1 MNSLISIR
9 GIKLRK
15 YKICMHIFYCTKNG
29 MNRKRVMFTAQFPLL
44 GVLQLISPWA
54 CFIMFVILTDV
65 LSGQQNQVIC
75 YIFKQKWFCEDRREA
90 TALTQSSPPAAFYKT
105 AGLPKLVYTERMCS
119 LCCLRARPQTLQV
132 GLRLT
137 SFRWDRKETYCM

>member
-15 YKICMHIFYCTKNG
+15 YKICMHIFYCTK
-29 MNRKRVMFTAQFPLL
+29 MAWTERELCLQLSFHSLQ
-44 GVLQLISPWA
+44 LQLISPWA